1 MWSSFNS
8 NTTIA
13 KDASLIL
20 MNWSFVVC
28 RVLVKWLGITE
39 DELNRGNNDT
49 FLYWKYVSQISLPP
63 VYTEKIFKSLLER
76 LGSEK
81 NTYQQEIH
89 DCKQIQNWNIYFF
102 NKMRVLF
109 ILLTLSIFKLVN
121 STATSLR
128 K

>member
-1 MWSSFNS
+1 
-8 NTTIA
+8 
-13 KDASLIL
+13 

-89 DCKQIQNWNIYFF
+89 DCKYIQNWNIYFF